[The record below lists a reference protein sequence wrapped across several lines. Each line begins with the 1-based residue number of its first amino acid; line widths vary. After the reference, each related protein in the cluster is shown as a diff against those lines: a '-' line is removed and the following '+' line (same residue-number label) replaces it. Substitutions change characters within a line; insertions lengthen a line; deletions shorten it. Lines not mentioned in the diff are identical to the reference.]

1 MDNLW
6 TPLTYTLLPNEDTA
20 TLKTAFTQIRYAAEK
35 HGAGFANGFK
45 VMFDYDGHLR
55 EAYKEAIGYDHN
67 HTYRGCTFH
76 FSQRILDYVN
86 SNGMM
91 GRYRDEENEISYLKE
106 EDLPF
111 VLDDLRSIFKSLKK
125 KDPRTYKFFNEVCGQ
140 VCREILAEAVGSI
153 RNMLLG

>member
-1 MDNLW
+1 
-6 TPLTYTLLPNEDTA
+6 
-20 TLKTAFTQIRYAAEK
+20 
-35 HGAGFANGFK
+35 
-45 VMFDYDGHLR
+45 
-55 EAYKEAIGYDHN
+55 
-67 HTYRGCTFH
+67 
-76 FSQRILDYVN
+76 
-86 SNGMM
+86 M
-91 GRYRDEENEISYLKE
+91 GRYRDEENEILKNTIKATLGISYLKE